1 VLTRDHTAL
10 PATHTFIHKWNDA
23 FWLVLIS
30 VPLTVGSAELAWWLG
45 EMLRWFARLKRV
57 THPITSRGGRESQ
70 SQPSSGQSN
79 ALTTRVL
86 SHLANQ

>member
-1 VLTRDHTAL
+1 MSGLSLRRLFIACVVLTRDHTAL
-10 PATHTFIHKWNDA
+10 PATHT
-23 FWLVLIS
+23 L
-30 VPLTVGSAELAWWLG
+30 GSAELAWWLG